1 MTPVFEEYR
10 RAWAFLKRL
19 LRPFLLLLL
28 LFLAVAV
35 AAHFILE
42 AQYRGDPAMM
52 RQHMSQLMAMLD
64 GKDLLD
70 ENGRLS
76 AWALF
81 LNNFLAAG
89 MAVVTGLMP
98 FLFIPLATLS
108 LNASVI
114 GVLSAIIAVSE
125 QGSLC
130 ALAVSVL
137 PHGIFEIPA
146 LLIGVAMGCT
156 LCLDISA
163 RMLRRRRDLPFL
175 ALLFEIIRLSAL
187 VVVPLLAVAAVIET
201 YGTPAL
207 MDMLL

>member
-1 MTPVFEEYR
+1 MTSVFEEYR
-10 RAWAFLKRL
+10 KALAFLKRL
-19 LRPFLLLLL
+19 LRPFLLLSL

-35 AAHFILE
+35 ATHFIL
-42 AQYRGDPAMM
+42 AARYRGDPALMQ
-52 RQHMSQLMAMLD
+52 QHMAQLMALID

-89 MAVVTGLMP
+89 MAVVTGLLP
-98 FLFIPLATLS
+98 FLFVPLVTLS
-108 LNASVI
+108 LNASIV
-114 GVLSAIIAVSE
+114 GVLSAIMAVSG
-125 QGSLC
+125 QRSLYV
-130 ALAVSVL
+130 LAVSVL

-156 LCLDISA
+156 LCFDISA
-163 RMLRRRRDLPFL
+163 RILYRRRDLPFL
-175 ALLFEIIRLSAL
+175 VLLFEMIRLLVL